1 MKTTETAPATPAAV
15 SDCLTAATRSATT
28 ALGAADNRSVTA
40 AATLSVAVTEAGVTK
55 TNKANASV
63 TIGSETSEAPVATK

>member
-1 MKTTETAPATPAAV
+1 MKSTETAPANPAAV
-15 SDCLTAATRSATT
+15 TQCLDAASKSATT

-40 AATLSVAVTEAGVTK
+40 AATLSVAVTEGGVTK

-63 TIGSETSEAPVATK
+63 TVGSETSEESAAK

>member
-1 MKTTETAPATPAAV
+1 MKNTESPANPAAV
-15 SDCLTAATRSATT
+15 TECLAAATKSATT

-63 TIGSETSEAPVATK
+63 TVGSETSEEPVASK